1 MRKISFALT
10 ATFLLLASGL
20 AWAHGGARAYRP
32 VKERRDLMKY
42 APLCLVAFALAV
54 SPATAGE
61 KTNRL
66 PTSPTEV
73 ASAYLEAM
81 DTGSLD
87 RAESLFA
94 RKSSIF
100 EAGGE
105 EGTWQ
110 HYREHHIG
118 PELAEFSSFKTTRG
132 KPEEEVSADGS
143 MAFVAWPIE
152 YRITL
157 KAGKVA
163 DSKGTVTF
171 VMVREADAWR
181 IRHLHWSSRKK
192 KEQP

>member
-1 MRKISFALT
+1 MRRASLWLLGA
-10 ATFLLLASGL
+10 ALLAASAAGQGK
-20 AWAHGGARAYRP
+20 AETGA
-32 VKERRDLMKY
+32 
-42 APLCLVAFALAV
+42 
-54 SPATAGE
+54 T
-61 KTNRL
+61 T
-66 PTSPTEV
+66 PTEV

-81 DTGSLD
+81 DTSNLD

-94 RKSSIF
+94 QSSSIF

-132 KPEEEVSADGS
+132 KPEEERSADGG

-152 YRITL
+152 YRIVL
-157 KAGKVA
+157 KDGKAVE
-163 DSKGTVTF
+163 SKGTVTF
-171 VMVREADAWR
+171 VMVPEGGVYR

-192 KEQP
+192 G